1 MFVADLDPRFA
12 KIPGKA
18 DQIDPARR
26 SMDSGL
32 PLYDAAPSKLVNLD
46 GELRYVMT
54 IGVATIMNVQ
64 GHTDTIKNTKLDA
77 AYRLDQA
84 KMAETQFTYLQTTSL
99 VDRRHPRRIK
109 LADVDIQTTEEMK
122 GQHFEA
128 KTNCSELE
136 AQYQG
141 LPEMGNIDSKT
152 DLQEYTIKAL
162 AELNYI
168 GKSYHNNKRSAIQQA
183 GWYQFENKKLYDT
196 NGRLVRTKD
205 EAKAVI
211 QARQFMALLPKLALT
226 MVKTHAV
233 FARAGIQVN
242 WFLPGTNNLTRLL
255 KNVLAFNS
263 KISKVNE

>member
-1 MFVADLDPRFA
+1 
-12 KIPGKA
+12 
-18 DQIDPARR
+18 
-26 SMDSGL
+26 
-32 PLYDAAPSKLVNLD
+32 
-46 GELRYVMT
+46 MT

-64 GHTDTIKNTKLDA
+64 GYSETIRNTKMDA
-77 AYRLDQA
+77 AYRLDQG
-84 KMAETQFTYLQTTSL
+84 KLAETQFTYLQTTSL

-128 KTNCSELE
+128 KNKNSELE

-141 LPEMGNIDSKT
+141 LPEMGEIDTKT

-168 GKSYHNNKRSAIQQA
+168 GRAYHNNKRSVISQS
-183 GWYQFENKKLYDT
+183 GWYQFENGRLYDT
-196 NGRLVRTKD
+196 NGRRVTTKA

-211 QARQFMALLPKLALT
+211 QARQFLALLPKLALT

-233 FARAGIQVN
+233 FARAGIQVQ
-242 WFLPGTNNLTRLL
+242 WFFPGTNNLTRLL

-263 KISKVNE
+263 KISKVNQLVKNLY

>member
-141 LPEMGNIDSKT
+141 LPDEPGGWIQTPESETILGGPQDPGHLGPEEDDGT
-152 DLQEYTIKAL
+152 QEGYNH
-162 AELNYI
+162 E
-168 GKSYHNNKRSAIQQA
+168 QQ
-183 GWYQFENKKLYDT
+183 K
-196 NGRLVRTKD
+196 
-205 EAKAVI
+205 
-211 QARQFMALLPKLALT
+211 
-226 MVKTHAV
+226 
-233 FARAGIQVN
+233 
-242 WFLPGTNNLTRLL
+242 
-255 KNVLAFNS
+255 
-263 KISKVNE
+263 